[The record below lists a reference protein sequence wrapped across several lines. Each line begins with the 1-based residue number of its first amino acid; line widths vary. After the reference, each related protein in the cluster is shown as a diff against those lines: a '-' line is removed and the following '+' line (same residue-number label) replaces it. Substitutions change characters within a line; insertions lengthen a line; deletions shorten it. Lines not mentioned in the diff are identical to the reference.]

1 MTYTIPP
8 HRRGDTWN
16 GINSITI
23 TVNNVPVNFTGA
35 SIKMEF
41 RQSID
46 SPVVL
51 TLSTQASSIIIT
63 NPAAGVI
70 QIPARMIEI
79 PYSKY
84 LYDLQVTFPSG
95 VVKTYMSGTWTIA
108 PDITE

>member
-8 HRRGDTWN
+8 HKRGDTWN

-23 TVNNVPVNFTGA
+23 TVNNVPVDFTGA

-51 TLSTQASSIIIT
+51 TLSTETSSIIIT
-63 NPAAGVI
+63 NPPAGVI
-70 QIPARMIEI
+70 QIPPRMIEI
-79 PYSKY
+79 PYTKY
-84 LYDLQVTFPSG
+84 FYDLQVTFPND
-95 VVKTYMSGTWTIA
+95 VVKTYMSGSWTIT